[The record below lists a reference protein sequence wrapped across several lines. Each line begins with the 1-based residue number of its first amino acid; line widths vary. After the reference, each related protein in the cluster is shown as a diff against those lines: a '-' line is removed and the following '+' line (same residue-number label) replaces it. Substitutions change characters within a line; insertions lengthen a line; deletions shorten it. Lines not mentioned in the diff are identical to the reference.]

1 MIETA
6 KNLLSAIGLG
16 TLLIVSAACTGSSDI
31 TTAPASPTPVQATVP
46 AAPAAQWAADGV
58 ITPGEYADSRTYG
71 KYEIHWT
78 NDAEHIYVA
87 MRAET

>member
-1 MIETA
+1 
-6 KNLLSAIGLG
+6 
-16 TLLIVSAACTGSSDI
+16 
-31 TTAPASPTPVQATVP
+31 VP

-71 KYEIHWT
+71 KYEIRWT